1 MKFKENVKTIF
12 QYETKKN
19 ELKYNLNK
27 KILIKIV
34 IHNPNT
40 NKRKIKTNS
49 LKAKLLVSRFLSV
62 NFFCFCGAQLAFF

>member
-34 IHNPNT
+34 IFQIL
-40 NKRKIKTNS
+40 IKGK
-49 LKAKLLVSRFLSV
+49 LKQIL
-62 NFFCFCGAQLAFF
+62 